1 VRRLGTVDTNRLNA
15 VARRLGEAVVDPGR
29 WPVLMEEI
37 CGAVSTTGAAL
48 LQGDIRTPEV
58 PKTPSID
65 DYLTSYF
72 KDNIHIGDI
81 RAERGVPLILAGRSI
96 VADQHLFGSE
106 REMLRDPLYA
116 HAGRWGLRWWAGVGF
131 YAGSALWALALQR
144 TMREGPFEA
153 SELKALGSLPARLT
167 ETASLSK
174 AVGQQVLSASTNA
187 LDLVRQPAIALDRQ
201 GHVIEINSAAA
212 AIFGDELRIRNRRLF
227 LRDRGAN
234 SAIEILVDRLRT
246 TDDTEAFAAAP
257 IVVKRDVPPPLIIRV
272 LPVDAAARSPF
283 LGARAILVFTD
294 LKIRPGPEPDL
305 LRRAFN
311 LTAAEA
317 RLAAVIATGVSTEE
331 AAERLAIA
339 RETARKQ
346 LKSVFEKTG
355 VHRQGELVALLSR
368 F

>member
-1 VRRLGTVDTNRLNA
+1 
-15 VARRLGEAVVDPGR
+15 
-29 WPVLMEEI
+29 MEEI

-48 LQGDIRTPEV
+48 LQGDVRTPEV

-65 DYLTSYF
+65 DYLASYF
-72 KDNIHIGDI
+72 ENNIHIGDI
-81 RAERGVPLILAGRSI
+81 RAERGVPLILAGQSI
-96 VADQHLFGSE
+96 IADQHLFGSE

-116 HAGRWGLRWWAGVGF
+116 HAGRWGFRWWAGIGF
-131 YAGSALWALALQR
+131 FAGSALWAVALQR
-144 TMREGPFEA
+144 TIREGPFEA
-153 SELKALGSLPARLT
+153 SELQALGSLPARLT
-167 ETASLSK
+167 ETATLSK
-174 AVGQQVLSASTNA
+174 AVGQRVLSASTNA
-187 LDLVRQPAIALDRQ
+187 LDLVRQPAVALDRL

-212 AIFGDELRIRNRRLF
+212 AIFSDELRIRNRRLF
-227 LRDRGAN
+227 LRDREAN
-234 SAIEILVDRLRT
+234 SAIETLVDRLRMIR
-246 TDDTEAFAAAP
+246 DTEAFAVAP

-272 LPVDAAARSPF
+272 LPVDAIAGGPF

-294 LKIRPGPEPDL
+294 LKIRPGPEPGL

-317 RLAAVIATGVSTEE
+317 RLAAVIATGVSPEE
-331 AAERLAIA
+331 AAERLEIA

-355 VHRQGELVALLSR
+355 AHRQGELVALLSR